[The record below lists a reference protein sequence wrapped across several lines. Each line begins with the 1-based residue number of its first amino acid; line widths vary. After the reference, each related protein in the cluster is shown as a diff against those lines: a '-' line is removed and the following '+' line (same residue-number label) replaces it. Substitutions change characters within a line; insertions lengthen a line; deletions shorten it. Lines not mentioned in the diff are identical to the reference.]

1 MITESTA
8 LKTVLTA
15 STSIFL
21 LFISFENNPFPITVV
36 LDDNELRVHLLVPL
50 SFVISGKTDR
60 TDREKFHAKCGQ
72 CTSFDGGERKDDCA
86 GDRFLIFL
94 VFFRML
100 PTEELLASFLFL
112 FLKHLSLELS
122 HLVIVSNHQRTP
134 SKSILRTS
142 RSLFEQLLSLNQ
154 NNSLHLSEEPS
165 MTRRQVFFS
174 HIDSFSFDPRVPCR
188 FLGQLLRQPLS
199 SSLVDREMQRRCDQ
213 EQSKRQCKVKLKRQ
227 RRFSL
232 EN

>member
-1 MITESTA
+1 MNYECI
-8 LKTVLTA
+8 LT
-15 STSIFL
+15 
-21 LFISFENNPFPITVV
+21 
-36 LDDNELRVHLLVPL
+36 HLLTHLHIPSSL
-50 SFVISGKTDR
+50 VIRGKTDR
-60 TDREKFHAKCGQ
+60 TDQEKFHAECGP
-72 CTSFDGGERKDDCA
+72 CASFDRGERKDDCA

-94 VFFRML
+94 VFFHML
-100 PTEELLASFLFL
+100 TTEELLASFLFL

-122 HLVIVSNHQRTP
+122 HLLIVSNHQRTP

-142 RSLFEQLLSLNQ
+142 RSWFEQLLSFNQ
-154 NNSLHLSEEPS
+154 NNSLHLSEEAS
-165 MTRRQVFFS
+165 MTRRQVLFS

-188 FLGQLLRQPLS
+188 FLGQPSRQPLYS
-199 SSLVDREMQRRCDQ
+199 SIVDREMRRRCDQ